1 MKIKICGI
9 TNVEDGLVAAQAG
22 ADYLGFIFYARST
35 RCVTVAQAQAVMAAV
50 RRQGGARSPQG
61 VGVFVNTPPA
71 AVRHILYSAG
81 LAYAQ
86 LHGDEG
92 PAEMVMQRGRAFK
105 ALRPATLD
113 EGLASV
119 ARFDGLEA
127 EGGPGLL
134 VDAFHPSAYGGAG
147 QQGDWALAAALAR
160 RAPRML
166 LAGGLTPDNV
176 AAAIQTVGPWGVDVS
191 SGVEKAPGRKDH
203 ARIAAF
209 MAATGR

>member
-1 MKIKICGI
+1 MCGH
-9 TNVEDGLVAAQAG
+9 TP
-22 ADYLGFIFYARST
+22 R
-35 RCVTVAQAQAVMAAV
+35 AAV
-50 RRQGGARSPQG
+50 RQFRYRD
-61 VGVFVNTPPA
+61 
-71 AVRHILYSAG
+71 G

-176 AAAIQTVGPWGVDVS
+176 AAAIQSVGPWGVVVS
-191 SGVEKAPGRKDH
+191 SGVEKSPSGKDH
-203 ARIAAF
+203 DRFEAF
-209 MAATGR
+209 MDPTGR